1 MRKNLLM
8 DTTEIKVAKNTKH
21 VLAVPG
27 DYSTSGGTHT
37 TFLSKNY
44 ITSPNNGGLDPM
56 KSNCINHVVDEESDS
71 GSPTASVDKSPS
83 AVAS

>member
-1 MRKNLLM
+1 MQKNLLM
-8 DTTEIKVAKNTKH
+8 ETTEIKVAKNH

-44 ITSPNNGGLDPM
+44 ATSPNGGMMDPTM
-56 KSNCINHVVDEESDS
+56 MRSNCVNHVVDEESSS
-71 GSPTASVDKSPS
+71 GSPTTSV
-83 AVAS
+83 